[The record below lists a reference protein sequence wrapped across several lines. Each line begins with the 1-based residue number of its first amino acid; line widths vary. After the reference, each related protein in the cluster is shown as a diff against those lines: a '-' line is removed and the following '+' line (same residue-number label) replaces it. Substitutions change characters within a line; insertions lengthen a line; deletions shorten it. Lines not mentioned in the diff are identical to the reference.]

1 MIEKNIKAWIDGTV
15 IGSTKTI
22 RLPYDGQRPDS
33 NYMGYQVISVIPE
46 SHSYDVVRE
55 LNQSGLIDET
65 RKFNASMLVSINAYS
80 VSGYDWLNRLHASAE
95 NFASQQ
101 LLIADDT
108 EISLVGMERNSN
120 LTGLGDELH
129 RPRWQGDFRFF
140 ITTSNTFEIYRLSQ
154 FVINGKWISGDKD
167 NPVDEIAFTQ
177 DVTQ

>member
-33 NYMGYQVISVIPE
+33 DYIGYQVISVIPE

-55 LNQSGLIDET
+55 LNQSGLIEET

-95 NFASQQ
+95 NFSSQQ
-101 LLIADDT
+101 LLIADRH
-108 EISLVGMERNSN
+108 RNQS
-120 LTGLGDELH
+120 G
-129 RPRWQGDFRFF
+129 W
-140 ITTSNTFEIYRLSQ
+140 
-154 FVINGKWISGDKD
+154 NG
-167 NPVDEIAFTQ
+167 AQ
-177 DVTQ
+177 Q